1 VLRVIREA
9 SAVTEQATEF
19 KYRAFI
25 AFNKADASWAEDL
38 QRLLESV
45 RIPPQFV
52 GSETPYG
59 PAPDNLRPIFRYG
72 DALPEGQG
80 GLTDEAAAA
89 LADSLF
95 LVVLCSPDSAKSEHV
110 GAAVRRFKLAGKRD
124 RIIPVIIGGEP
135 TSEERECFPAALRF
149 KLTDDGMP
157 SIEPDDPVAPLV
169 IDARPQGDGKD
180 RAIQKLTA
188 ALAGLDLDAYRQAEE
203 AIQAT
208 APRPRLTPLPVIA
221 PHPVTERAQATEPAA
236 AEAVQAATAKQI
248 HATEAPPT
256 AQPAPPA
263 AGEQPVAAQ
272 KPAAAAKPVRN
283 SRSRMGARFLAAL
296 VLLVIIAGALVWLRY
311 ELPRKPRLL
320 DAVLEKGTTMTTR
333 MVEVAEHFSML
344 RFLARGLA
352 ETSEAALRNVAEWA
366 PNTPALRYRK
376 AAMLIAF
383 ARQDAALGQAS
394 ASRENMAEANA
405 LLVGIGSERLD
416 NPTLEHNVAMTQLAV
431 GSELLANGA
440 TDEALKVLRASLAT
454 LQRRASV
461 DPKNAERQRDL
472 SLAENAVGD
481 ALLAKGQMDE
491 ALQRYRQALAIRERL
506 VKRDPKNDAWQRD
519 LSVSQERIGDVLLA
533 KAELN
538 DALRAYRTSLALRL
552 AAVDLEATGDWQRQ
566 LAVSYNKIGDVLVA
580 RGALDEALNDYR
592 AGLALQLAAAN
603 QDNAARRGLSV
614 TYERIG
620 DVLRAQHAWDEA
632 LAAYRA
638 SLAIRERLAVADPGN
653 VRWERDLP
661 VSHERIGDV
670 LMARGAIGD
679 AVAAYRTSLSTRER
693 LAQNDPKNL
702 ALQRD
707 LAVSYNKL
715 GDALTAQGA
724 TEDALKS
731 YRAGLAIRERL
742 LALDPS
748 DAQSQWDLLVLQ
760 WRLASGGDDPAKRF
774 GLIVATLRDLAAK
787 HQLSVEQARWLP
799 AAEQELARVQRQ

>member
-1 VLRVIREA
+1 M
-9 SAVTEQATEF
+9 TEEATEF

-25 AFNKADASWAEDL
+25 AFNKANTSWADDI
-38 QRLLESV
+38 QSALEGV
-45 RIPPQFV
+45 RIPAQFV

-59 PAPDNLRPIFRYG
+59 PAPENLRPIFRYG

-80 GLTDEAAAA
+80 GFTDDAAAA

-95 LVVLCSPDSAKSEHV
+95 LVVLCSPDGAKSEHV
-110 GAAVRRFKLAGKRD
+110 DAAVRRFKSAGKRD
-124 RIIPVIIGGEP
+124 RIIPVIIDGEP
-135 TSEERECFPAALRF
+135 TGEERECFPVTLRF
-149 KLTDDGMP
+149 KLTDDGAL
-157 SIEPDDPVAPLV
+157 SIEPEDPVAPLV

-188 ALAGLDLDAYRQAEE
+188 ALAGLDPDAYLKAAE
-203 AIQAT
+203 AIQT
-208 APRPRLTPLPVIA
+208 AETGPRLTPLPIIA
-221 PHPVTERAQATEPAA
+221 AHPVTERIQPIEPAV
-236 AEAVQAATAKQI
+236 AVEPVQ
-248 HATEAPPT
+248 EAPAKPVHAPESPST
-256 AQPAPPA
+256 APSAAAAQPAA
-263 AGEQPVAAQ
+263 AGEQL
-272 KPAAAAKPVRN
+272 AAARKHAAAEQPVRKP
-283 SRSRMGARFLAAL
+283 RSRMGARFVAVL
-296 VLLVIIAGALVWLRY
+296 VLLVIIAGALTWVRY
-311 ELPRKPRLL
+311 ELPRNPPLL
-320 DAVLEKGTTMTTR
+320 DTVLEKGTTMTTR
-333 MVEVAEHFSML
+333 MVEVAEHLSML

-376 AAMLIAF
+376 AAMRIAF

-394 ASRENMAEANA
+394 AARENMAEANA
-405 LLVGIGSERLD
+405 LLAGIGSERLD
-416 NPTLEHNVAMTQLAV
+416 NPTLERNVAMAQLAV

-440 TDEALKVLRASLAT
+440 ADDALKMLRPSLAT
-454 LQRRASV
+454 LERRASA
-461 DPKNAERQRDL
+461 DPKNAGRQRDL
-472 SLAENAVGD
+472 SLAANAVGD
-481 ALLAKGQMDE
+481 ALLAKGQIDE
-491 ALQRYRQALAIRERL
+491 ALQRYREALAIRERL
-506 VKRDPKNDAWQRD
+506 VKRDPKNDAWRRD

-552 AAVDLEATGDWQRQ
+552 AAVDLEASGDWQRQ

-580 RGALDEALNDYR
+580 RGSLDEALNDYR

-603 QDNAARRGLSV
+603 RDNAARRDLSV

-620 DVLRAQHAWDEA
+620 DVLRAQQTWDEA

-638 SLAIRERLAVADPGN
+638 SLAIRERLAVDDPGN

-670 LMARGAIGD
+670 LMARGAVGD
-679 AVAAYRTSLSTRER
+679 ALAAYRTSLSMRER
-693 LAQNDPKNL
+693 LAQNDPKNV

-715 GDALTAQGA
+715 GDALSAQGA

-742 LALDPS
+742 LALDPA
-748 DAQSQWDLLVLQ
+748 DAQSKWDLLVLQ

-787 HQLSVEQARWLP
+787 RQLSVEQARWLA